1 MKNFKTIALSMLC
14 VVLIYIIH
22 DQRQQIDVYKVQNID
37 SLQIELFQ
45 AQNNVGRY
53 EIAFELLSQ
62 EDTLAAQKFD
72 SIYKNETE

>member
-45 AQNNVGRY
+45 AQNNIGRY
-53 EIAFELLSQ
+53 EIALELLSQ